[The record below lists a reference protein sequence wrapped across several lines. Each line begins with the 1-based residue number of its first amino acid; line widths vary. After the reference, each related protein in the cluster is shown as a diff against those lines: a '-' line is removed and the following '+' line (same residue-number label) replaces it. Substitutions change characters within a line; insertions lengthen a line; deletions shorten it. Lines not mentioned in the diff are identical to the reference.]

1 MQAAVTISCRAR
13 QGELLG
19 ELSILDRRGRRTL
32 DGEGE
37 VSISELGDY
46 LVRLVGPLVGRLR
59 FAPPI
64 EPLPTM
70 NGGEIFG
77 LLGRPPGLG
86 VVRLEIRT
94 DDGELRWRRDVPVR
108 PEKLQ
113 DRAEFEGMIAD
124 LCRWRTALALD
135 LYARSSAPWVWS
147 ETTHALTPEE
157 RLVVLRAAVE
167 DNRLYENINRVE
179 RSALVRL
186 NRDVELI
193 ALGGDEVDA
202 FRLGRYM
209 NSPGARTR
217 LPSAHPLASRIASLP
232 SQLPPARKVETI
244 DTPENQFV
252 KVAIRR
258 FRQGLAEALRE
269 LRCYADSPLVD
280 WGHDAERQ
288 LARAAASSF
297 FAGISW
303 PAQVELGSPAL
314 QGRAGYRS
322 ILQAFLDLRAGFSMP
337 WDELGSAVFGET
349 RDVATVYEFWCLV
362 KLREALEAEL
372 GVNLDLDPFLMS
384 SGRLTVR
391 RGAASRSGAP
401 IMLNGEFFAMTLY
414 YNRTF
419 QPSTR
424 GSVGGFQ
431 MHGATVG
438 TWSKPMKP
446 DFTVSLYPPSL
457 SEEQAAEQKLLRLVH
472 FDAKYRLK
480 KLLAEGESTHMPDDV
495 DKMHAY
501 AAAINHSRGAY
512 ALFPGDAAELFAA
525 PASLDAVGAIPIA
538 PDRADAFRPTL
549 RLILERAATV

>member
-1 MQAAVTISCRAR
+1 
-13 QGELLG
+13 
-19 ELSILDRRGRRTL
+19 
-32 DGEGE
+32 
-37 VSISELGDY
+37 
-46 LVRLVGPLVGRLR
+46 
-59 FAPPI
+59 
-64 EPLPTM
+64 
-70 NGGEIFG
+70 
-77 LLGRPPGLG
+77 
-86 VVRLEIRT
+86 LEIT
-94 DDGELRWRRDVPVR
+94 TEDGELMWRRDFAVR

-113 DRAEFEGMIAD
+113 DRAEFEDMVAD

-135 LYARSSAPWVWS
+135 LHARSSAPWVWS
-147 ETTHALTPEE
+147 ETTRALTPEE
-157 RLVVLRAAVE
+157 RLVILRAAVE
-167 DNRLYENINRVE
+167 DNRLYENIKQVE

-193 ALGGDEVDA
+193 ALGRGEVDA
-202 FRLGRYM
+202 FRLGRYV
-209 NSPGARTR
+209 NGPGARTR
-217 LPSAHPLASRIASLP
+217 LPVAHPLASRIASLP
-232 SQLPPARKVETI
+232 SQLPPARKVETV

-258 FRQGLAEALRE
+258 FRQVLSEALRE
-269 LRCYADSPLVD
+269 LPCYADSPLVD
-280 WGHDAERQ
+280 WGHDAERR

-297 FAGISW
+297 FSRISW
-303 PAQVELGSPAL
+303 PAQVALGSSAL

-322 ILQAFLDLRAGFSMP
+322 VLQAFLDLRAGFSMP
-337 WDELGSAVFGET
+337 WDELGSAVFAET
-349 RDVATVYEFWCLV
+349 RDVPTVYEFWCLV
-362 KLREALEAEL
+362 RLREALEAEL
-372 GVNLDLDPFLMS
+372 GANLDLDPFLMS

-391 RGAASRSGAP
+391 RGAASRSGVP
-401 IMLNGEFFAMTLY
+401 VMLKGELFAMTLY

-424 GSVGGFQ
+424 GSAGGFQ

-457 SEEQAAEQKLLRLVH
+457 SEEKAAEQKLLRLVH

-512 ALFPGDAAELFAA
+512 ALFPGDTAELFAA

-538 PDRADAFRPTL
+538 PGRTNAFRPAL
-549 RLILERAATV
+549 RLILERAATL